1 MVEYFRKRNGAC
13 MKKKKLSLKK
23 FLSRKLAWGI
33 LLLSNLSLISIGF
46 SAWNIGNVTT
56 GEVQINVSAADIIS
70 GSIFEEINVTSFTLS
85 ADGIVQNGT
94 IVDSGNIGVTLK
106 VNNSLCTQGS
116 FLGTNSELNIK
127 TNLYCR
133 NNTKVLSCFN
143 SLTIDLPN
151 SSYQKL
157 SGDASNLNFMI
168 TIPIDSS
175 TASTE
180 WNFSY
185 VFKGDMKEFVID
197 APKFVFKATAV
208 KA

>member
-1 MVEYFRKRNGAC
+1 M
-13 MKKKKLSLKK
+13 KKKLSLKK
-23 FLSRKLAWGI
+23 FLSRRLAWGI

-85 ADGIVQNGT
+85 ADGIVQNGA
-94 IVDSGNIGVTLK
+94 IVDSGNIGVALK

-116 FLGTNSELNIK
+116 FLGTNSELSIK

-133 NNTKVLSCFN
+133 NNTKVLSRFN

-168 TIPIDSS
+168 KIPIDSS
-175 TASTE
+175 TTSTE

-185 VFKGDMKEFVID
+185 VFKGDMKEFVTD
-197 APKFVFKATAV
+197 APKFVFKAAAV

>member
-1 MVEYFRKRNGAC
+1 

-23 FLSRKLAWGI
+23 FLSRRLAWGV
-33 LLLSNLSLISIGF
+33 LLLSNLFLVSIGF

-85 ADGIVQNGT
+85 ADGIVQNGA
-94 IVDSGNIGVTLK
+94 IVDSGNIGVALK

-116 FLGTNSELNIK
+116 FLGTNSELSIK

-133 NNTKVLSCFN
+133 NSTKVLSCFN
-143 SLTIDLPN
+143 SLIIDLPN

-175 TASTE
+175 TTSTE

-185 VFKGDMKEFVID
+185 VFKGDMKEFVTD

>member
-1 MVEYFRKRNGAC
+1 M
-13 MKKKKLSLKK
+13 KKKLSLKK
-23 FLSRKLAWGI
+23 FLSRRLAWGI

-85 ADGIVQNGT
+85 ADGIVQNGA
-94 IVDSGNIGVTLK
+94 IVDSGNIGVALK

-116 FLGTNSELNIK
+116 FLGTNSELSIK

-133 NNTKVLSCFN
+133 NSTKVLSRFN

-168 TIPIDSS
+168 TIPIDLS
-175 TASTE
+175 TAATE
-180 WNFSY
+180 WNLSY
-185 VFKGDMKEFVID
+185 VFKGDMKEFVTD

>member
-1 MVEYFRKRNGAC
+1 

-23 FLSRKLAWGI
+23 FLSRRLAWGI

-116 FLGTNSELNIK
+116 FLGTNSELSIK

-133 NNTKVLSCFN
+133 NSTKVLSCFN

-175 TASTE
+175 TTSTE

-185 VFKGDMKEFVID
+185 VFKGDMKEFVTD

>member
-1 MVEYFRKRNGAC
+1 M
-13 MKKKKLSLKK
+13 KKKLSLKK
-23 FLSRKLAWGI
+23 FLLRRLAWGI

-85 ADGIVQNGT
+85 ADGIVQNGA
-94 IVDSGNIGVTLK
+94 IVDSGNIGVALK

-116 FLGTNSELNIK
+116 FLGTNSELSIK

-133 NNTKVLSCFN
+133 NSTKVLSRFN

-168 TIPIDSS
+168 KIPIDSS
-175 TASTE
+175 TTSTE

-185 VFKGDMKEFVID
+185 VFKGDMKEFVTD

>member
-1 MVEYFRKRNGAC
+1 MRGGV
-13 MKKKKLSLKK
+13 
-23 FLSRKLAWGI
+23 
-33 LLLSNLSLISIGF
+33 LLLSNLSLVSIGF
-46 SAWNIGNVTT
+46 SAWSIGAVTT
-56 GEVQINVSAADIIS
+56 AEAQINVSAADIIS

-85 ADGIVQNGT
+85 ADGIVQNGA

-106 VNNSLCTQGS
+106 VNNSLCAQGS
-116 FLGTNSELNIK
+116 FLGANSELNIK
-127 TNLYCR
+127 TNLYCQ
-133 NNTKVLSCFN
+133 NSTKFLSCFN
-143 SLTIDLPN
+143 SLTIDLQN

-180 WNFSY
+180 WNISY
-185 VFKGDMKEFVID
+185 VFKGDMKEFVTD

>member
-1 MVEYFRKRNGAC
+1 MRGGV
-13 MKKKKLSLKK
+13 
-23 FLSRKLAWGI
+23 

-56 GEVQINVSAADIIS
+56 GGEVQINVSAADIIS

-85 ADGIVQNGT
+85 ADGIVQNGA

-116 FLGTNSELNIK
+116 FLGTNSELSIK
-127 TNLYCR
+127 TNLNCR
-133 NNTKVLSCFN
+133 NSTNFLSCFN

-157 SGDASNLNFMI
+157 SGDVSNLNFMI
-168 TIPIDSS
+168 KIPIDSS

-185 VFKGDMKEFVID
+185 VFKGDMKEFVTD
-197 APKFVFKATAV
+197 VPKFVFKATAV

>member
-1 MVEYFRKRNGAC
+1 M
-13 MKKKKLSLKK
+13 KKKLSLKK
-23 FLSRKLAWGI
+23 FLSRRLAGGV
-33 LLLSNLSLISIGF
+33 LLLSNLSLVSIGF
-46 SAWNIGNVTT
+46 SAWSIGAVTT
-56 GEVQINVSAADIIS
+56 AEAQINVSAADIIS

-85 ADGIVQNGT
+85 ADGIVQNGA

-106 VNNSLCTQGS
+106 VNNSLCAQGS

-127 TNLYCR
+127 TNLYCQ
-133 NNTKVLSCFN
+133 NSTKFLSCFN
-143 SLTIDLPN
+143 SLTIDLQN

-175 TASTE
+175 TASME
-180 WNFSY
+180 WNISY
-185 VFKGDMKEFVID
+185 VFKGDMKEFVTN

>member
-1 MVEYFRKRNGAC
+1 

-23 FLSRKLAWGI
+23 FLSRRLAWGI

-85 ADGIVQNGT
+85 ADGIVQNGA
-94 IVDSGNIGVTLK
+94 IVDSGNIGVALK
-106 VNNSLCTQGS
+106 INNSLCTQGS
-116 FLGTNSELNIK
+116 FLGTNSELSIK

-133 NNTKVLSCFN
+133 NSTKVLSRFN

-151 SSYQKL
+151 SSYQRL

-175 TASTE
+175 TAATE
-180 WNFSY
+180 WNLSY
-185 VFKGDMKEFVID
+185 VFKGDMKEFVTD

-208 KA
+208 RA

>member
-1 MVEYFRKRNGAC
+1 

-23 FLSRKLAWGI
+23 FLSRRLAWGI

-70 GSIFEEINVTSFTLS
+70 GS
-85 ADGIVQNGT
+85 
-94 IVDSGNIGVTLK
+94 VDSGNIGVTLK

-116 FLGTNSELNIK
+116 FLGTNSELSIK

-133 NNTKVLSCFN
+133 NSTKVLSCFN

>member
-1 MVEYFRKRNGAC
+1 M
-13 MKKKKLSLKK
+13 KKKLSLKK
-23 FLSRKLAWGI
+23 FLSRRLAWGI

-85 ADGIVQNGT
+85 ADGIVQNGA
-94 IVDSGNIGVTLK
+94 IVDSGNIGVALK

-116 FLGTNSELNIK
+116 FLGTNSELSIK

-133 NNTKVLSCFN
+133 NSTKVLSRFN

-151 SSYQKL
+151 SSYQRL

-175 TASTE
+175 TAATE
-180 WNFSY
+180 WNLSY
-185 VFKGDMKEFVID
+185 VFKGDMKEFVTD

>member
-1 MVEYFRKRNGAC
+1 

-23 FLSRKLAWGI
+23 FLSRRLAWGI

-85 ADGIVQNGT
+85 ADGIVQNGA
-94 IVDSGNIGVTLK
+94 IVDSGNIGVALK

-116 FLGTNSELNIK
+116 FLGTNSELSIK

-133 NNTKVLSCFN
+133 NSTKVLSRFN

-151 SSYQKL
+151 SSYQRL

-175 TASTE
+175 TAATE
-180 WNFSY
+180 WNLSY
-185 VFKGDMKEFVID
+185 VFKGDMKEFVTD

>member
-1 MVEYFRKRNGAC
+1 
-13 MKKKKLSLKK
+13 MKKKISLKK
-23 FLSRKLAWGI
+23 FLSRRLAWGV

-46 SAWNIGNVTT
+46 SAWSIGNVTT
-56 GEVQINVSAADIIS
+56 GGEAQINVSAADIIS

-85 ADGIVQNGT
+85 ADGIVQNGA
-94 IVDSGNIGVTLK
+94 IVDSGNIGVALK

-116 FLGTNSELNIK
+116 FLGTNSELSIK
-127 TNLYCR
+127 TNLNCR
-133 NNTKVLSCFN
+133 NSTNFLSCFN

-168 TIPIDSS
+168 KIPIDSS

-185 VFKGDMKEFVID
+185 VFKGDMKEFVTD
-197 APKFVFKATAV
+197 VPKFVFKATAV

>member
-1 MVEYFRKRNGAC
+1 M
-13 MKKKKLSLKK
+13 KKKLSLKK
-23 FLSRKLAWGI
+23 FLSRRLAWGI

-85 ADGIVQNGT
+85 ADGIVQNGA
-94 IVDSGNIGVTLK
+94 IVDSGNIGVALK

-116 FLGTNSELNIK
+116 FLGTNSELSIK

-133 NNTKVLSCFN
+133 NSTKVLSRFN

-175 TASTE
+175 TAATE
-180 WNFSY
+180 WNLSY
-185 VFKGDMKEFVID
+185 VFKGDMKEFVTD

>member
-1 MVEYFRKRNGAC
+1 M
-13 MKKKKLSLKK
+13 KKKLSLKK
-23 FLSRKLAWGI
+23 FLLRRLAWGI

-85 ADGIVQNGT
+85 ADGIVQNGA
-94 IVDSGNIGVTLK
+94 IVDSGNIGVALK

-116 FLGTNSELNIK
+116 FLGTNSELSIK

-133 NNTKVLSCFN
+133 NSTKVLSRFN

-175 TASTE
+175 TAATE
-180 WNFSY
+180 WNLSY
-185 VFKGDMKEFVID
+185 VFKGDMKEFVTD

>member
-1 MVEYFRKRNGAC
+1 

-23 FLSRKLAWGI
+23 FLSRRLAWGI

-85 ADGIVQNGT
+85 ADGIVQNGA
-94 IVDSGNIGVTLK
+94 IVDSGNIGVALK

-116 FLGTNSELNIK
+116 FLGTNSELSIK

-133 NNTKVLSCFN
+133 NSTKVLSRFN

-151 SSYQKL
+151 SSYQRL
-157 SGDASNLNFMI
+157 SGDVSNLNFMI

-175 TASTE
+175 TAATE
-180 WNFSY
+180 WNLSY
-185 VFKGDMKEFVID
+185 VFKGDMKEFVTD

>member
-1 MVEYFRKRNGAC
+1 

-23 FLSRKLAWGI
+23 FLSRRLAWGV

-85 ADGIVQNGT
+85 ADGIVQNGA
-94 IVDSGNIGVTLK
+94 IVDSGNIGVALK

-116 FLGTNSELNIK
+116 FLGTNSELSIK

-133 NNTKVLSCFN
+133 NSTKVLSRFN

-151 SSYQKL
+151 SSYQRL

-175 TASTE
+175 TAATE
-180 WNFSY
+180 WNLSY
-185 VFKGDMKEFVID
+185 VFKGDMKEFVTD